1 MPTNKIIK
9 KILGVKNTIIEK
21 LEMVSGDVIVTVHP
35 TKSYRCR
42 CGCCGRKGKFY
53 DYGNDRSPRR
63 WRSLDWN
70 GQRVFLEYSVYRVY
84 CPHCHAVHT
93 CKVSWASHHS
103 CFTDSFEHVTAWM
116 ALQMN
121 KSATS
126 AFMRI
131 AWKTVGEIAGRIKE
145 AIAATTA
152 DPLDDLKFIGI
163 DKTSYRK
170 GHTYMTVVID
180 NERSRVVWVH
190 EGHGED
196 VLRLF
201 FEKLGPERCKKVE
214 LVSCDGAKW
223 IRNCIERYC
232 EKAERCVDPFHVV
245 QWAMEALDSVC
256 SEFWHKAKAD
266 EPKERCRKGRPPQG
280 AEKPESLSKI
290 IKNSKYAVGK
300 VPENLT
306 ENQRKKL
313 ELIEQKYPTLFRA
326 RALKESLRIILSMSC
341 EQAKT
346 ELDKWLNWARRCRIK
361 PFVELGKKIRRH
373 YDGILA
379 SIKYGLPNARTE
391 AVNNKIKL
399 VIRMA
404 YGFRNIQNML
414 DMVMLKCGC
423 FTVLLPWENDY
434 EAL

>member
-21 LEMVSGDVIVTVHP
+21 LEMVSGDIIVTVHP

-70 GQRVFLEYSVYRVY
+70 GYRVFLEYSVYRVY
-84 CPHCHAVHT
+84 CPHCDAVHT
-93 CKVSWASHHS
+93 CKVPWASHHS

-152 DPLDDLKFIGI
+152 DPLDDWRFIGI
-163 DKTSYRK
+163 DETSYRK

-180 NERSRVVWVH
+180 NERSKVVWVH

-201 FEKLGPERCKKVE
+201 FEKLGSERCKKIE

-223 IRNCIERYC
+223 IKNCIETYC
-232 EKAERCVDPFHVV
+232 RNAERCVDPFHVV
-245 QWAMEALDSVC
+245 QWAMEALDSVR
-256 SEFWHKAKAD
+256 SEFWHKAKAE
-266 EPKERCRKGRPPQG
+266 EPKEKRPKGRPPQG

-300 VPENLT
+300 APENLT
-306 ENQRKKL
+306 EKQRKKL
-313 ELIEQKYPTLFRA
+313 ELIEQKCPTLFRA
-326 RALKESLRIILSMSC
+326 RA
-341 EQAKT
+341 
-346 ELDKWLNWARRCRIK
+346 
-361 PFVELGKKIRRH
+361 
-373 YDGILA
+373 
-379 SIKYGLPNARTE
+379 
-391 AVNNKIKL
+391 
-399 VIRMA
+399 
-404 YGFRNIQNML
+404 
-414 DMVMLKCGC
+414 MLKCGC
-423 FTVLLPWENDY
+423 YTVLLPWENDY